1 MLTIMTSS
9 ETERLTKSIKDEIIE
24 EHGGKKDHDDYLEED
39 STEIK
44 NPFVHKVEWNDPYD
58 KIRTAIFT
66 VFVLPIR
73 TICIVILLTISWIL
87 ACIGLY
93 GLSREDLKTKPIKG
107 WRRKIQIIAASCM
120 RTLYWTGSFHYI
132 RYKGVRATPK
142 QAPIVC
148 AAPHTSFY
156 DSILAI
162 ILGPSSVVAKSETA
176 DMSFF
181 GKLIDYTQPIYVCRE
196 DPDSRHNT
204 IKEINERANSKEDW
218 SQILIFPEGTCT
230 NRTSLIQF
238 KPGAFYPGVPVQ
250 PVCVR
255 YPNKTDTVT
264 WTWDGPDVITLLW
277 RTLTQM
283 HTYCE
288 IEFLPVYTPNEEEK
302 KDARLFARN
311 VQAVMA
317 KSLGVPISDYSFEDC
332 RLMNSAKIMKIPNC
346 AAAADTLKLR
356 KKLGMDQDNIEE
368 TLIDKFSGE
377 KVSKVGLAEFASRL
391 QLDTK
396 DENTIKLFKLHRSS
410 DKQVDFRDYLLC
422 ALFIITLEKPK
433 IQLVELLFKLYGKS
447 GEASQDIFYEIMK
460 HVLKK
465 CSKDKAE
472 HIFQQIDKSKNG
484 FLTFDD
490 FHSFTRLNP
499 EYTYLFEK

>member
-107 WRRKIQIIAASCM
+107 WRRVNRMVLAKLAVLGYAMGGVQIK
-120 RTLYWTGSFHYI
+120 T
-132 RYKGVRATPK
+132 KGRQADK
-142 QAPIVC
+142 RQAPILVV
-148 AAPHTSFY
+148 APHSSFL
-156 DSILAI
+156 DAI
-162 ILGPSSVVAKSETA
+162 IIHVCEYSSPLARDNDQT
-176 DMSFF
+176 F